1 MKKQNWI
8 FFILMVLFISATM
21 YQGNVYWY
29 RVYLRG
35 GISVGMDT
43 TSGSNVVHI
52 DSITE
57 INTDE
62 LAFFLDAD
70 TAFPYPPY
78 SFRSTDDPMVKAPGM
93 DTKTDNY
100 TLVIGDAFKWILM
113 NKGTTDTAFIPL
125 NASVAFPLQTQV
137 TVISLGAGDTYVS
150 PISGAT
156 LNGAGDAIQ
165 LSAQWKWATFVK
177 YGTDAWALAGGI

>member
-8 FFILMVLFISATM
+8 LLIFMVLFTAASM
-21 YQGNVYWY
+21 QQNVYNFK
-29 RVYLRG
+29 VLARG
-35 GISVGMDT
+35 GISIGDDSQSGTNTVLLDTVGEIAT
-43 TSGSNVVHI
+43 NTILGFSAG
-52 DSITE
+52 DSMLYYTPF
-57 INTDE
+57 
-62 LAFFLDAD
+62 A
-70 TAFPYPPY
+70 
-78 SFRSTDDPMVKAPGM
+78 FRSTDDPMVKAPGM

-113 NKGTTDTAFIPL
+113 NKGTTDTLFIPL

-137 TVISLGAGDTYVS
+137 SVISLGAGDTYVS

-165 LSAQWKWATFVK
+165 LSAQWKWVTFVK